1 MVLSLRAICA
11 GLLMLAGPA
20 AAAAQPATSFDAL
33 AERLQPGATIVVR
46 TTDGEALRGRLEGV
60 SATTIDVRTRGGTRQ
75 MPAGA
80 VSSVTTRVN
89 DSNANGF
96 YIGAA
101 IGALGGV
108 LSAANFS
115 GEYRAEDLRA
125 GGALFALFG
134 AGLYGGIGALI
145 DWRIKRTE
153 TVYSAAPPR
162 VTVAPAVTARGVGLA
177 ASVRW

>member
-1 MVLSLRAICA
+1 MCAIS
-11 GLLMLAGPA
+11 
-20 AAAAQPATSFDAL
+20 T
-33 AERLQPGATIVVR
+33 
-46 TTDGEALRGRLEGV
+46 
-60 SATTIDVRTRGGTRQ
+60 
-75 MPAGA
+75 
-80 VSSVTTRVN
+80 VTTRVN

-96 YIGAA
+96 YVGAA
-101 IGALGGV
+101 IGALAGV

-115 GEYRAEDLRA
+115 GEYRPEDLRA
-125 GGALFALFG
+125 GGVPFALFG

-162 VTVAPAVTARGVGLA
+162 VTVTPAVTARGVGLA